1 MANESSQELAA
12 EAAAQPLTNMLEI
25 KNVTKTYQMGD
36 TVVHA
41 LQDVSLTI
49 EDGDFVAVMGP
60 SGSGKSTLMH
70 LMGLLDLPTSGSY
83 RVNGREVANLS
94 EEDLAV
100 LRRREIGFIFQQF
113 NLLPRQTALE
123 NVAMPELYS
132 QARPDFVLA
141 EKLLQDV
148 GLGHRVGHRTNE
160 LSGGQQQRV
169 AIARSLVN
177 HPRVILA
184 DEPTGNLDSKSE
196 EEIMGILKKL
206 NSEGITVIIVTHEDE
221 IGAQAKRRIRMRDGV
236 VSSDE
241 RLQPLPPPVA
251 AKQTPVAGE
260 NDRLFRL
267 RQVGEHLRQGFKTL
281 GANKVRTGL
290 SMLGILIGVAAVVA
304 MLAIGAGAQEAI
316 KSQLSSLGSNLLV
329 LRSGNARAGGVSQES
344 GARIRIMMDDAK
356 QIETDLPQVKSVSPS
371 VSGRAQTQWGSK
383 NWNTNVNGSGPS
395 YETMHASSPQT
406 GRFFTED
413 ENQKRARVAV
423 IGTTIVR
430 ELFGDTSPI
439 GEMIKINKVNFQVI
453 GVLPAKGASG
463 FRDQDDQIIVPV
475 LTAMYRLL
483 GKTSVD
489 SIEVEMQPNTDMDA
503 ASDAMI
509 TMMESRHKVAASQG
523 TEAFNVFNMAD
534 IQAAVSSS
542 SKTMSLLLA
551 SIAAISLLV
560 GGVGIMNIMLVS
572 VTERTREIGLR
583 KAVGARPSDILLQFL
598 IESVVVSAV
607 GGSIGIVI
615 GWLIT
620 IAVAG
625 ALGWATSVSLGSVLL
640 SFLFSA
646 GVGVVFGIY
655 PARKASNL
663 NPIEALRYE

>member
-1 MANESSQELAA
+1 
-12 EAAAQPLTNMLEI
+12 MLEI
-25 KNVTKTYQMGD
+25 KNVSKTYQMGD

-41 LQDVSLTI
+41 LKDVSLTI
-49 EDGDFVAVMGP
+49 EDGDFVAIMGP

-70 LMGLLDLPTSGSY
+70 LMGLLDLPSTGSY
-83 RVNGREVANLS
+83 RVNGREVAKLD

-132 QARPDFVLA
+132 QAKPDFVLA
-141 EKLLQDV
+141 EDLLKSV
-148 GLGHRVGHRTNE
+148 GLAERISHRTNE

-169 AIARSLVN
+169 AIARSLIN
-177 HPRVILA
+177 RPRVILA
-184 DEPTGNLDSKSE
+184 DEPTGNLDSQSE
-196 EEIMGILKKL
+196 KEIMAILKKL

-236 VSSDE
+236 LFSDE
-241 RLQPLPPPVA
+241 RLVEMSAPVRLA
-251 AKQTPVAGE
+251 PVLAPS
-260 NDRLFRL
+260 NDSDPLFRL
-267 RQVGEHLRQGFKTL
+267 RQVLEHLRQGFKTL
-281 GANKVRTGL
+281 GSNKVRTGL

-304 MLAIGAGAQEAI
+304 MLAIGTGAQEAI
-316 KSQLSSLGSNLLV
+316 KTQLSSLGSNLLI
-329 LRSGNARAGGVSQES
+329 LRSGNARAGGVAQEN
-344 GARIRIMMDDAK
+344 GARIRIMIDDARE
-356 QIETDLPQVKSVSPS
+356 IAASLPDVKSVSPT
-371 VSGRAQTQWGSK
+371 VTGRGQVQYGSK
-383 NWNTNVNGSGPS
+383 NWNTSVQGAGTAF
-395 YETMHASSPQT
+395 EEMHTSTPQT
-406 GRFFTED
+406 GRFFTEE

-430 ELFGDTSPI
+430 ELFGDASPI
-439 GEMIKINKVNFQVI
+439 GEMVKINKVNFQVV

-475 LTAMYRLL
+475 LTAMYRLM
-483 GKTSVD
+483 GKTALD
-489 SIEVEMQPNTDMDA
+489 SIEVEMKPNTDMSA
-503 ASDAMI
+503 AQDSMI
-509 TMMESRHKVAASQG
+509 SMMESRHKVATSQG
-523 TEAFNVFNMAD
+523 SEAFNVFNMAD
-534 IQAAVSSS
+534 IQDAVAQSG
-542 SKTMSLLLA
+542 KTMSLLLA
-551 SIAAISLLV
+551 AIAGISLLV

-583 KAVGARPSDILLQFL
+583 KAVGARPADILLQFL

-607 GGSIGIVI
+607 GGSIGIVV

-620 IAVAG
+620 LIVAH
-625 ALGWATSVSLGSVLL
+625 ALGWATSVSFGSVIL
-640 SFLFSA
+640 SFMFSA
-646 GVGVVFGIY
+646 GVGIVFGIY

>member
-1 MANESSQELAA
+1 
-12 EAAAQPLTNMLEI
+12 MLEI
-25 KNVTKTYQMGD
+25 KNVTKAYQMGD

-41 LQDVSLTI
+41 LKDVSITI
-49 EDGDFVAVMGP
+49 DDGDFVAIMGP

-70 LMGLLDLPTSGSY
+70 LMGLLDVPTSGSY

-141 EKLLQDV
+141 EKLLRDV
-148 GLGHRVGHRTNE
+148 GLGQRVGHRTNE

-169 AIARSLVN
+169 AIARSLIN
-177 HPRVILA
+177 QPRVILA

-196 EEIMGILKKL
+196 EEIMGILKRL
-206 NSEGITVIIVTHEDE
+206 NAEGITVIIVTHEDE

-241 RLQPLPPPVA
+241 RLQPLPTPIPA
-251 AKQTPVAGE
+251 AKVAGPDE

-267 RQVGEHLRQGFKTL
+267 RQIGEHLRQGFKTL
-281 GANKVRTGL
+281 GSNKVRTGL

-329 LRSGNARAGGVSQES
+329 LRSGNARAGGVAQES
-344 GARIRIMMDDAK
+344 GARIRVMIDDAK
-356 QIETDLPQVKSVSPS
+356 QIEAELPGVKAVSPS
-371 VSGRAQTQWGSK
+371 VSGRGQAQFQSK
-383 NWNTNVNGSGPS
+383 NWNTSVTGAGPS
-395 YETMHASSPQT
+395 YESMHASVPQT
-406 GRFFTED
+406 GRFFTEE

-423 IGTTIVR
+423 IGTTVVR
-430 ELFGDTSPI
+430 ELFGEQSPI

-489 SIEVEMQPNTDMDA
+489 SIEVEMASGSDMDA

-509 TMMESRHKVAASQG
+509 EMMESRHKVAASQG

-583 KAVGARPSDILLQFL
+583 KAVGARPADIMLQFL

-607 GGSIGIVI
+607 GGTIGIAI

-620 IAVAG
+620 VAVAS

-640 SFLFSA
+640 SFMFSA
-646 GVGVVFGIY
+646 GVGVVFGLY

>member
-1 MANESSQELAA
+1 M
-12 EAAAQPLTNMLEI
+12 EAAAPRTNMLEI
-25 KNVTKTYQMGD
+25 KDVSKTYTMGE
-36 TVVHA
+36 TRVHA
-41 LQDVSLTI
+41 LKDVSLTI
-49 EDGDFVAVMGP
+49 EDGDFVAIMGP

-70 LMGLLDLPTSGSY
+70 LMGLLDVPTTGSY
-83 RVNGREVANLS
+83 RVNGREVAKLG

-132 QARPDFVLA
+132 LAKPDFVLA
-141 EKLLQDV
+141 AKLLKDV
-148 GLGHRVGHRTNE
+148 GLGQRMEHRTNE
-160 LSGGQQQRV
+160 LSGGQMQRV
-169 AIARSLVN
+169 AIARSLIN
-177 HPRVILA
+177 SPKVILA

-221 IGAQAKRRIRMRDGV
+221 IGAQAFRRIRMKDGV
-236 VSSDE
+236 VASDE
-241 RLQPLPPPVA
+241 RLRPLPEKPVA
-251 AKQTPVAGE
+251 PPASHEVS
-260 NDRLFRL
+260 DHWFRL
-267 RQVGEHLRQGFKTL
+267 RQIGEHLRQGFKTL
-281 GANKVRTGL
+281 GSNKVRTGL

-304 MLAIGAGAQEAI
+304 MLAIGTGAQEAI

-329 LRSGNARAGGVSQES
+329 LRSGNARVGGAAQES
-344 GARIRIMMDDAK
+344 GARIKIMADDAAT
-356 QIETDLPQVKSVSPS
+356 IATSLPNVKAVSASVN
-371 VSGRAQTQWGSK
+371 GRGQAQYGAK
-383 NWNTNVNGSGPS
+383 NWNTSVAGAGTA
-395 YETMHASSPQT
+395 YAEMHDSAPQI

-413 ENQKRARVAV
+413 ENQRRVRVAV
-423 IGTTIVR
+423 IGTTVVR
-430 ELFGDTSPI
+430 ELFGDVSPI

-475 LTAMYRLL
+475 LTAMYRLM
-483 GKTSVD
+483 GKTALD
-489 SIEVEMQPNTDMDA
+489 SIEVEMLPNTDMDA

-509 TMMESRHKVAASQG
+509 TLMESRHKIAASQG
-523 TEAFNVFNMAD
+523 SEAFNVFNMAD

-542 SKTMSLLLA
+542 SKTLSLLLA

-583 KAVGARPSDILLQFL
+583 KAVGARPADILLQFL

-607 GGSIGIVI
+607 GGTIGIFI

-620 IAVAG
+620 LAVAT

-640 SFLFSA
+640 SFMFSA